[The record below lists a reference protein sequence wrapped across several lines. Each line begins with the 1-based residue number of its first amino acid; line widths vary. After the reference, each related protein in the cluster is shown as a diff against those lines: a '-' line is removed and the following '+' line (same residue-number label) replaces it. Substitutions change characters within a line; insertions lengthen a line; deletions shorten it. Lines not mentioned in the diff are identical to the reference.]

1 MSIQNSNSKSTQVE
15 FTPQCEVENLR
26 YHCKVLNLKLKRMT
40 EKYNNCLSKLKDLEV
55 ENGKNSKFL
64 KLAENISEGVQNNDE
79 KAIFLTD
86 VMKNFCRKNPRW
98 SETSIRLC
106 TIWRFCSP
114 KGYEFC
120 RKHLVKLPSK
130 MTISRYLG
138 PFNSSTELTKKRL
151 TVEIAQLKN
160 PVERICSLII
170 DDMSIKEKMCYSR
183 SEDCIYGL
191 SSCKTDTVGEKPDIA
206 NKMLCYVIH
215 GLSTRYTIPAGYF
228 FHASLTPETYHKI
241 TLNILELLTTHGF
254 IVLRIVTDDFSAN
267 VKLFKTLCNGNLT
280 NSIPH
285 PFLAPMP
292 LFLSFDFCHAL
303 KNARNLFLDREMY
316 SSEGLIS
323 SDYLKKLYALQKDL
337 PVKPIRYLTKKH
349 LYPTNFEK
357 MNVLRAIHI
366 FSPAV
371 SSSLK
376 FLQENKHPQFQ
387 NVNGTIKYIET
398 LYIFFQ
404 IHNVSSRN
412 YYIRSLNSAVAPYID
427 ISDERLHWLNVT
439 FPNYIEDIQNSSFSA
454 GLQGLTKETAHA
466 LIFTSRSTFLCVK
479 FLLQQSGFYYVL
491 TRSFSSDA
499 VEGMFSHVR
508 LRGGSND
515 ATDARTAEYALRQI
529 LRCGIVKASKS
540 SNTATNIDYVSSA
553 TITKQNFNPPS
564 DLVGPDIVLPFNVL
578 EKIRNLSNIFIPD
591 NTIYTAS
598 IAFIAGYILKKL
610 NETFHCD
617 TCLSLLVSTSIP
629 GPLLRLIWLQD
640 RGGLTYPNNKFVGL
654 LKKLADIA
662 TQILPHL
669 SSKNPCQ
676 QLLTT
681 LHPHLIKNSI
691 FSCDK
696 HKDKFCKVI
705 LQLLMKPILNNICLE
720 KTDYIKTKSI
730 HNKPISRKVL
740 KL

>member
-1 MSIQNSNSKSTQVE
+1 
-15 FTPQCEVENLR
+15 
-26 YHCKVLNLKLKRMT
+26 
-40 EKYNNCLSKLKDLEV
+40 
-55 ENGKNSKFL
+55 
-64 KLAENISEGVQNNDE
+64 
-79 KAIFLTD
+79 
-86 VMKNFCRKNPRW
+86 
-98 SETSIRLC
+98 
-106 TIWRFCSP
+106 
-114 KGYEFC
+114 
-120 RKHLVKLPSK
+120 
-130 MTISRYLG
+130 
-138 PFNSSTELTKKRL
+138 
-151 TVEIAQLKN
+151 
-160 PVERICSLII
+160 
-170 DDMSIKEKMCYSR
+170 
-183 SEDCIYGL
+183 
-191 SSCKTDTVGEKPDIA
+191 
-206 NKMLCYVIH
+206 
-215 GLSTRYTIPAGYF
+215 
-228 FHASLTPETYHKI
+228 
-241 TLNILELLTTHGF
+241 
-254 IVLRIVTDDFSAN
+254 
-267 VKLFKTLCNGNLT
+267 
-280 NSIPH
+280 
-285 PFLAPMP
+285 
-292 LFLSFDFCHAL
+292 
-303 KNARNLFLDREMY
+303 
-316 SSEGLIS
+316 
-323 SDYLKKLYALQKDL
+323 
-337 PVKPIRYLTKKH
+337 
-349 LYPTNFEK
+349 

-398 LYIFFQ
+398 LYNFFQ

-479 FLLQQSGFYYVL
+479 FLLQQSGFYYIL

-529 LRCGIVKASKS
+529 LRSGIVKASKS

-578 EKIRNLSNIFIPD
+578 EKNRNLSNIFIPD

-598 IAFIAGYILKKL
+598 IVFIAGYILKKL

-617 TCLSLLVSTSIP
+617 TCLSLLVCTSIP

-654 LKKLADIA
+654 LKELADIA

-669 SSKNPCQ
+669 SSKKILVNNC
-676 QLLTT
+676 LL
-681 LHPHLIKNSI
+681 LCILI
-691 FSCDK
+691 
-696 HKDKFCKVI
+696 
-705 LQLLMKPILNNICLE
+705 
-720 KTDYIKTKSI
+720 
-730 HNKPISRKVL
+730 
-740 KL
+740 